1 MTVSAVISKPDIRL
15 GSFWFRVTSRRG
27 IKVRLG
33 PSRKAGS
40 IKSDDGIY
48 FRFECG
54 EFLRASEVL
63 TIFHNHDEPSECYAK
78 LYRNRHVRLNTDDSE
93 YRQLLS
99 LTTPAEWVQVYS
111 DDKLFLEE
119 CGAEPEIL
127 RHREGWRYNVI
138 ADAGVSVQQGPSLNA
153 EETGVHLLVGESVV
167 ITERVTAPGEQV
179 AWLRLKDGEG
189 WVCDTDSHGQPAMI
203 AHSLRHRTRPQKAN
217 RPEREEIAYNS
228 IVARLF
234 HDGVPGS
241 DVGAAPR
248 SSSRSR
254 DDERRNR
261 RQMH

>member
-1 MTVSAVISKPDIRL
+1 MTVSVVISQPDIRL

-63 TIFHNHDEPSECYAK
+63 TIFRNHDEPAESYAK
-78 LYRNRHVRLNTDDSE
+78 LYRNRHVRLNGDGSDG
-93 YRQLLS
+93 RQLLS
-99 LTTPAEWVQVYS
+99 LTTPAEWVQVFS

-127 RHREGWRYNVI
+127 RHREGWRYNVV
-138 ADAGVSVQQGPSLNA
+138 ADSGVSVRKGPSLIA
-153 EETGVHLLVGESVV
+153 EEMGVHLLVGESVV
-167 ITERVTAPGEQV
+167 VTERVTAPGEEV

-189 WVCDTDSHGQPAMI
+189 WVCDTDSHGRPAMI
-203 AHSLRHRTRPQKAN
+203 AHSLRHRTRPQKAA
-217 RPEREEIAYNS
+217 RSEHDEIAYNS

-234 HDGVPGS
+234 HDVPGS
-241 DVGAAPR
+241 DPPGLSA
-248 SSSRSR
+248 SKHSHG
-254 DDERRNR
+254 DDLRNR

>member
-1 MTVSAVISKPDIRL
+1 MSAVISKPDIRL

-33 PSRKAGS
+33 PSRRAGS

-54 EFLRASEVL
+54 EFLRASEVI
-63 TIFHNHDEPSECYAK
+63 TIFHDHDEPSECYAK
-78 LYRNRHVRLNTDDSE
+78 LYRNRHVRLNDSSE

-99 LTTPAEWVQVYS
+99 LTTPAEWVQVFCE
-111 DDKLFLEE
+111 DRLFLEE

-127 RHREGWRYNVI
+127 RHREGWRYNVV
-138 ADAGVSVQQGPSLNA
+138 ADSGVEVRMGPSLNA
-153 EETGVHLLVGESVV
+153 ESTGVELLVGESVV
-167 ITERVTAPGEQV
+167 VTERVTAPGEEV

-189 WVCDTDSHGQPAMI
+189 WVCDTDLNGRTAMI
-203 AHSLRHRTRPQKAN
+203 AHSLRHRHRLQKAA
-217 RPEREEIAYNS
+217 RPEREDIAYNS

-241 DVGAAPR
+241 DVGEA
-248 SSSRSR
+248 SSRIH
-254 DDERRNR
+254 RN
-261 RQMH
+261 

>member
-1 MTVSAVISKPDIRL
+1 MTVSAVIDKPDIRL

-63 TIFHNHDEPSECYAK
+63 TIFYNHDEPSECYAK
-78 LYRNRHVRLNTDDSE
+78 LYRNRHVRLNNDDSD

-99 LTTPAEWVQVYS
+99 LTTPAEWVQVFS
-111 DDKLFLEE
+111 DDRLFLEE

-127 RHREGWRYNVI
+127 RHREGWRYNIVS
-138 ADAGVSVQQGPSLNA
+138 DAGVVIRKGPSLGA
-153 EETGVHLLVGESVV
+153 EETGIHLLVGESVV
-167 ITERVTAPGEQV
+167 VNERVTAPGEDV

-189 WVCDTDSHGQPAMI
+189 WVCDKDSHGQPVMI
-203 AHSLRHRTRPQKAN
+203 AHSLRHRARPQKAG
-217 RPEREEIAYNS
+217 RPERDDIAYNS

-241 DVGAAPR
+241 DVGVPNR
-248 SSSRSR
+248 SRSA
-254 DDERRNR
+254 DDEMRNR